1 MKKILPILAFALAFA
16 LSAGSDWLS
25 GTWQTEIHGEAK
37 TFPIVLHFTVDAK
50 GNIHGTVEFPTHDTE
65 FPITAGTV
73 RGNEVSFLGAGDWT
87 GKLEGSDLKLT
98 RELDG
103 GKKQVM
109 VAHRAAH

>member
-1 MKKILPILAFALAFA
+1 MKRILPILAVTLI
-16 LSAGSDWLS
+16 LSAGAGWLT
-25 GTWQTEIHGEAK
+25 GTWQAEVHGEAK
-37 TFPIVLHFTVDAK
+37 TFPIVLHFTVDPK
-50 GNIHGTVEFPTHDTE
+50 GNIGGTVEFPTHDTE
-65 FPITAGTV
+65 FPITQGTV
-73 RGNEVSFLGAGDWT
+73 HGNEISFLGAGSWS